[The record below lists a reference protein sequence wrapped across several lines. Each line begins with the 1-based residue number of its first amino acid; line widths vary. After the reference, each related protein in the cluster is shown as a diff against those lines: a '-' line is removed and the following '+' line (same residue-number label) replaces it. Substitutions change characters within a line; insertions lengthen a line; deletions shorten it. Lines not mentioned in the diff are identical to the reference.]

1 MGDFVEINILTYAV
15 LCPVT
20 VQRDKG
26 FRILETKRPSQSP
39 ARKITDDDPQAWRS
53 TLPRAESAPR
63 KLQLLWASFL

>member
-15 LCPVT
+15 LCPE
-20 VQRDKG
+20 QSRQIKA
-26 FRILETKRPSQSP
+26 LEYWKRNAQSP
-39 ARKITDDDPQAWRS
+39 ARRITDDYPQAWRS